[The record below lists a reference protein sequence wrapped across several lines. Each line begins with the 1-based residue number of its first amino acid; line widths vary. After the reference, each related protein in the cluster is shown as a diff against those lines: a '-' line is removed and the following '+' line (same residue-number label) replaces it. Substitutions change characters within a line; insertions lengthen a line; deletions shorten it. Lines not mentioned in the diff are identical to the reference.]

1 MTKKSKSKPTSKPK
15 SKSPSPAHSPL
26 ATLLGS
32 NVHDRR
38 TQIGMTQ
45 ETLAST
51 LDVTPLYVS
60 AIENGRRLP
69 SLPLLIKLASAIGS
83 SLNALVE
90 SKE

>member
-45 ETLAST
+45 ETL
-51 LDVTPLYVS
+51 DVTPLYVS